1 MSPAIVT
8 LIGWTAPAP
17 RPCTARNAIS
27 AGMLQAKPHR
37 IEPSR
42 KSPMPNSMI
51 GLRPNRSDSL
61 PYTGTETAWASR
73 YTENSQGNW
82 ENPPRSATI
91 EGTAVATMVE
101 SSATREVAS
110 ISEIRIGPRSERK
123 PTAPARCDEAAD
135 VMHLLLSA
143 GGLSAGGRILVVAQA
158 KRYLRQFSAAPSWQ
172 HSPRPVSCPPPPS
185 KG

>member
-61 PYTGTETAWASR
+61 PYTGTETACASR

-101 SSATREVAS
+101 SRATNDVAS

-123 PTAPARCDEAAD
+123 PTAPARCDEAGDGMPDAP
-135 VMHLLLSA
+135 LGWWS
-143 GGLSAGGRILVVAQA
+143 GPPVVAQA
-158 KRYLRQFSAAPSWQ
+158 KWSDP
-172 HSPRPVSCPPPPS
+172 
-185 KG
+185 